1 MAEKKSESAT
11 ATATKEENQRRQ
23 ENQGRQGTQQ
33 RGQTQQGRQQGQE
46 RQGQGEGQQSGA
58 MARRSGLP
66 AGLFMNP
73 FALLGRL
80 AEEMTGVFAE
90 AAPQGQAGSGQLAGT
105 VWAPDIDVFQ
115 RGNELVIRADLPGV
129 NLDDLVVEISDDA
142 VTLSGER
149 MEERREDQ
157 DGVYRVERSYGA
169 FYRVIPLPEGA
180 IVDQANA
187 TFRDGVLEITIPAP
201 PEQVS
206 RGRRLQVTQGEQQ
219 REQRAENRESSND
232 RNSPAS

>member
-1 MAEKKSESAT
+1 
-11 ATATKEENQRRQ
+11 
-23 ENQGRQGTQQ
+23 
-33 RGQTQQGRQQGQE
+33 
-46 RQGQGEGQQSGA
+46 
-58 MARRSGLP
+58 
-66 AGLFMNP
+66 MNP

-90 AAPQGQAGSGQLAGT
+90 AGAPRGQSGRTEAAPA

-129 NLDDLVVEISDDA
+129 NLDDLVVEVSEDA
-142 VTLSGER
+142 ITLSGER
-149 MEERREDQ
+149 MEERREEQ

-180 IVDQANA
+180 IADQAKA
-187 TFRDGVLEITIPAP
+187 SFRDGVLEISMPAP

-206 RGRRLQVTQGEQQ
+206 RGRRLQVTQGEP
-219 REQRAENRESSND
+219 REARAENRESPND
-232 RNSPAS
+232 RKSQAT

>member
-23 ENQGRQGTQQ
+23 ESQQ

-58 MARRSGLP
+58 MARRSALP
-66 AGLFMNP
+66 TGLFMNP

-90 AAPQGQAGSGQLAGT
+90 AAPQGQAGSGQLAAT

>member
-11 ATATKEENQRRQ
+11 ATATKEESQRRQ
-23 ENQGRQGTQQ
+23 ESQGQQGTQQ
-33 RGQTQQGRQQGQE
+33 RGQTPQGRQQGQE
-46 RQGQGEGQQSGA
+46 RQGEGQQSGT
-58 MARRSGLP
+58 MARRSALP
-66 AGLFMNP
+66 SGLFMNP

-90 AAPQGQAGSGQLAGT
+90 AAPQGQAGGGQVAPT

-206 RGRRLQVTQGEQQ
+206 RGRRLQVSQGEQQ
-219 REQRAENRESSND
+219 RAQRTENRESSND